1 MTAHTEEGPRGSDLG
16 AVFLGGAIGATA
28 RVAVA
33 DRFPV
38 AADAFP
44 WTTFAA
50 NVAGAFLLALV
61 LTVLVRKAVRDRRIQ
76 LVLGTGALGAFTTY
90 STFAVELTHLLRG
103 GGVVTAVA
111 YAAASLLLGLFAAF
125 GGLLLGR
132 RLTPPAGDVEVAR

>member
-1 MTAHTEEGPRGSDLG
+1 MTARIEARPHGRDLG

-50 NVAGAFLLALV
+50 NVVGAFLLALV
-61 LTVLVRKAVRDRRIQ
+61 LTVLIRRAVRDRRIQ
-76 LVLGTGALGAFTTY
+76 LVLGTGVLGAFTTY
-90 STFAVELTHLLRG
+90 STFAVELTHLLRDG
-103 GGVVTAVA
+103 GALTAVA

-125 GGLLLGR
+125 GGLFLGR
-132 RLTPPAGDVEVAR
+132 RLTPPAGNVEVAR